1 MKYRPIMTRLSITL
15 CYLLIAACGGGG
27 GGGSSPPSIPNR
39 APVIT
44 DPGTLSVREGV
55 TDVVSLS
62 GTDADGNSLSFS
74 ILSGDDQSLFR
85 ITSSGVLSFASVP
98 DFESPGDADIDNT
111 YLLTVQV
118 TDGSLNDSQFLTVSV
133 TDAFQGRVVDAPIT
147 GALVFIDLNSNNQND
162 TDEPSGVTDGN
173 GYFNVATF
181 TSPEGGSARVI
192 SQGGTDAKTGTALPE
207 LALVSDVPA
216 DVTQLASVTPL
227 TMLLSFAS
235 TPEIKAQV
243 LVALGI
249 GGTPEELLT
258 SDEWSKAEAGDENA
272 KANQRVNQQVGLILQ
287 TVSTLTNDGDETT
300 DVSLALVES
309 LAKKILAIVQA
320 QGSIDFTLT
329 STIQTILSEVAQD
342 VTPTIVIETS
352 ALSAVAAS
360 IATINTLV
368 SDTALDPLSVTALEI
383 VDAAQNS
390 LQTSVANVLSSD
402 ISVVSFTDNTSA
414 SKLFVNV
421 EIAVDAPD
429 NDSDGIADV
438 LDADDDNDQ
447 VRDSIDAFPLDSTES
462 IDTDGDGT
470 GNNADTDDDGDG
482 VADTRD
488 LAPLDALL
496 TPPTAKM
503 TSDLTT
509 GNAPLRVFFSANTSL
524 AGNLDDSSDVITGI
538 VWASGDGVSGNG
550 ANFDRIY
557 LSAGDYT
564 VSAVVTNSDGY
575 SHTANQIISV
585 TELEGT
591 LTLSGTITI
600 PSNYFADSDVNDADS
615 IPTANGDCA
624 SAQIIPRTSVVSG
637 YANQP
642 GAGDPGTSKVSGDV
656 YDVYKINANGGE
668 VINLT
673 SGDTSSGDLDLAL
686 GDSSCSEI
694 DSSIGDSTLYESLT
708 IASAGV
714 YYIEVSAWSGAS
726 TYLLEIGSRQT
737 LASHGWNASA
747 ELVEEQLLVLESQ
760 RSSSSSISNARQSL
774 GVNTASSMTVPDYK
788 GPVLYT
794 FNSSDST
801 TQALSP
807 SASSLTSSTT
817 KSFSPEVG
825 LHPPSS
831 SALKKKLDTLRM
843 AKKMR
848 SLKQFE
854 HVEPNFI
861 HKAFSVPNDPL
872 YINQKWHYEQINM
885 PKAWD
890 RSTGAGTVKVAVID
904 TGVMMNHPDLQ
915 GQLTTDGYDFIRG
928 ADNSG
933 DGDGPDSDPSDPG
946 DGRDNI
952 LCPDSPDL
960 ISSFHGTHV
969 AGTVG
974 APGNNSKGVT
984 GVNWNVDIMPI
995 RVLGCL
1001 WGDDRDIIDAI
1012 LYAAGLPNSQNVFPD
1027 SPADI
1032 INLSLGGPGS
1042 SIFTEQAVNAAREA
1056 GVIVIAAAGN
1066 EALEGNPISYPASYT
1081 GVVSVGATNPDGNR
1095 AGYSQY
1101 NDQVDVAAPGG
1112 YGFSDP
1118 NATNSGRVFS
1128 TWAKINSDGSISSS
1142 HTHMNGTSMAAP
1154 HVAGVAS
1161 LMKGLYP
1168 ALSPTDFD
1176 AALILGFST
1185 IDYGTS
1191 GKDRHFGYGLIDAD
1205 KALQTAEALSSGIDA
1220 DFPPLLLLSNYSSDL
1235 GLIGTQIAIQA
1246 INAGGGSLTISQV
1259 LKSASNISIV
1269 APVTTDGLGDY
1280 VITIDRTGLAEG
1292 VYQGSVEFI
1301 SDVGIRTL
1309 VINYEELTSGSSE
1322 TNAGKLYTLLYNIET
1337 GTVEKQVSSVVSS
1350 GGYTFSISDVNAGVY
1365 ALITGSDLDN
1375 DLTIC
1380 GAGEAC
1386 AVWPSMEDPDYI
1398 LANQSLAELTLNARF
1413 QSQIQGELSSSG
1425 AASGSKSTKVP
1436 YDRCGGKGT
1445 LKITDKVTIDSC
1457 FKRVLK
1463 KNTYI
1468 Q

>member
-1 MKYRPIMTRLSITL
+1 MMRWTIYLCGIALLSS
-15 CYLLIAACGGGG
+15 CGGG
-27 GGGSSPPSIPNR
+27 GGGSSPAPIPNR
-39 APVIT
+39 PPVIT

-55 TDVVSLS
+55 SNVVSLS

-118 TDGSLNDSQFLTVSV
+118 TDGSLNDSQSLTVTV

-147 GALVFIDLNSNNQND
+147 GALVFVDLNSNNQKD
-162 TDEPSGVTDGN
+162 TDEPSGATDAN

-181 TSPEGGSARVI
+181 TSPQGGGARVI
-192 SQGGTDAKTGTALPE
+192 SKGGTDAKTGTALPE

-227 TMLLSFAS
+227 TTLLSFAS

-243 LVALGI
+243 LVSLGI

-272 KANQRVNQQVGLILQ
+272 NANQRVNQQVGLILQ

-329 STIQTILSEVAQD
+329 STIQAILSDVAQD

-360 IATINTLV
+360 IATINTLI
-368 SDTALDPLSVTALEI
+368 SDTALDPLSITALEI
-383 VDAAQNS
+383 VEAAQNS

-414 SKLFVNV
+414 PKLFVNV
-421 EIAVDAPD
+421 EIAADAPD

-462 IDTDGDGT
+462 VDTDGDGT

-496 TPPTAKM
+496 TPPTAIM

-524 AGNLDDSSDVITGI
+524 AGNPDDSSDVITGI
-538 VWASGDGVSGNG
+538 VWDSGDGVSGTG

-557 LSAGDYT
+557 LSAGEYT

-591 LTLSGTITI
+591 LTISGTITI
-600 PSNYFADSDVNDADS
+600 PSNYFADSDVNDAGS
-615 IPTANGDCA
+615 ISTANGDCA

-642 GAGDPGTSKVSGDV
+642 AAGDSGTSKVSGDV
-656 YDVYKINANGGE
+656 YDVYKITAYGGE

-686 GDSSCSEI
+686 GDSSCNTI

-714 YYIEVSAWSGAS
+714 YYIEVSAWSGSS
-726 TYLLEIGSRQT
+726 TYLLEIGGSQT

-747 ELVEEQLLVLESQ
+747 ELVEEQLMVVENK
-760 RSSSSSISNARQSL
+760 RTSSSSITNARQSL
-774 GVNTASSMTVPDYK
+774 GLNTPSNMTVSDYK

-794 FNSSDST
+794 FSSSNSAT
-801 TQALSP
+801 RALNP
-807 SASSLTSSTT
+807 SASGLTSSATG
-817 KSFSPEVG
+817 FVSPVVG
-825 LHPPSS
+825 LGPPLNSV
-831 SALKKKLDTLRM
+831 LKKKLDTLRM

-848 SLKQFE
+848 GLKQFKF
-854 HVEPNFI
+854 VEPNFI
-861 HKAFSVPNDPL
+861 YKASSVPNDPL
-872 YINQKWHYEQINM
+872 YITQKWHYEQINM
-885 PKAWD
+885 PKAWN
-890 RSTGAGTVKVAVID
+890 RSTGAGTVKVAVLD
-904 TGVMMNHPDLQ
+904 TGIVMDHPDLV
-915 GQLTTDGYDFIRG
+915 GQLTTDGYDFVSSS
-928 ADNSG
+928 SG
-933 DGDGPDSDPSDPG
+933 DGDGADSDASDPG
-946 DGRDNI
+946 DGRDNV

-974 APGNNSKGVT
+974 ASGNNNKGVA

-995 RVLGCL
+995 RVLGCY
-1001 WGDDRDIIDAI
+1001 GGSSYDIIDGI
-1012 LYAAGLPNSQNVFPD
+1012 KYAAGLANSRNVFPD

-1032 INLSLGGPGS
+1032 INLSLGGAWAN
-1042 SIFTEQAVNAAREA
+1042 IFTEQAVNAAREA

-1066 EALEGNPISYPASYT
+1066 EALEGNPIYYPASYS

-1095 AGYSQY
+1095 ADYSQY

-1112 YGFSDP
+1112 YGSEA
-1118 NATNSGRVFS
+1118 NATNSGRVYS
-1128 TWAKINSDGSISSS
+1128 TGARINSNGSMSSAY
-1142 HTHMNGTSMAAP
+1142 THMSGTSMAAP

-1161 LMKGLYP
+1161 LMKGIYP

-1176 AALILGFST
+1176 AALILGLST
-1185 IDYGTS
+1185 IDYGTP
-1191 GKDRHFGYGLIDAD
+1191 GKDPHFGYGLIDAD

-1235 GLIGTQIAIQA
+1235 GLAGTQIAIQA

-1259 LKSASNISIV
+1259 SKSASNITIV
-1269 APVTTDGLGDY
+1269 APDTTDGLGDY

-1292 VYQGSVEFI
+1292 VYQGSVEFT

-1322 TNAGKLYTLLYNIET
+1322 PNAGKLYTLLYNVET
-1337 GTVEKQVSSVVSS
+1337 EEVEEQFSSVVSS
-1350 GGYTFSISDVNAGVY
+1350 GEYTFSISDVDAGVY
-1365 ALITGSDLDN
+1365 ALITGSDIDN

-1386 AVWPSMEDPDYI
+1386 AIWPTMEDPDYI
-1398 LANQSLAELTLNARF
+1398 LANQSLAELTLNARY

-1425 AASGSKSTKVP
+1425 ATSGSKSAKVP

-1445 LKITDKVTIDSC
+1445 LKITNKVTINSC

>member
-1 MKYRPIMTRLSITL
+1 MIRLAPYL
-15 CYLLIAACGGGG
+15 CGIVLLSSCGGGG
-27 GGGSSPPSIPNR
+27 GGSTPTSIPNR

-44 DPGTLSVREGV
+44 DPGILSVREGV
-55 TDVVSLS
+55 SDVVSLS
-62 GTDADGNSLSFS
+62 ATDADGNSLSFS
-74 ILSGDDQSLFR
+74 ILSGDDQSLFK

-118 TDGSLNDSQFLTVSV
+118 TDGSLNDSQSLTVTV

-147 GALVFIDLNSNNQND
+147 GALVFVDLNSNNQKD
-162 TDEPSGVTDGN
+162 PDEPSGATDAN

-181 TSPEGGSARVI
+181 TSSQSGGARVI
-192 SQGGTDAKTGTALPE
+192 SKGGTDAKTGTALPK

-216 DVTQLASVTPL
+216 DVTQLASVTPI
-227 TMLLSFAS
+227 TTLLSFAS
-235 TPEIKAQV
+235 TPVIKEQV

-360 IATINTLV
+360 IAMINTLV

-429 NDSDGIADV
+429 NDSDGLADV

-462 IDTDGDGT
+462 VDTDGDGT
-470 GNNADTDDDGDG
+470 GNNADADDDGDG

-496 TPPTAKM
+496 TPPTATM

-524 AGNLDDSSDVITGI
+524 AGNPDDSSDVITGI
-538 VWASGDGVSGNG
+538 VWDSGDGLSGNG

-615 IPTANGDCA
+615 ISTANGDCA

-686 GDSSCSEI
+686 GDSSCNEI
-694 DSSIGDSTLYESLT
+694 DASIGDSTLYESLT

-726 TYLLEIGSRQT
+726 TYLLEIGGRQT

-747 ELVEEQLLVLESQ
+747 ELVEDQLMVVESKGT
-760 RSSSSSISNARQSL
+760 SSSSVAKARQSL
-774 GVNTASSMTVPDYK
+774 GLNNASKMTLPDYN

-794 FNSSDST
+794 FSNSGSV
-801 TQALSP
+801 TQTLNS
-807 SASSLTSSTT
+807 SASSLTSSATG
-817 KSFSPEVG
+817 FVSPAVG
-825 LHPPSS
+825 LGQPLNSILGNKLNT
-831 SALKKKLDTLRM
+831 LKM

-848 SLKQFE
+848 GLKQFKF
-854 HVEPNFI
+854 VEPNFI
-861 HKAFSVPNDPL
+861 YKASSVPNDPL
-872 YINQKWHYEQINM
+872 YITQKWHYEQINM

-904 TGVMMNHPDLQ
+904 TGVMMKHPDLV
-915 GQLTTDGYDFIRG
+915 GRLTTDGYDFVSSS
-928 ADNSG
+928 SG
-933 DGDGPDSDPSDPG
+933 DGDGPDSDASDPG

-974 APGNNSKGVT
+974 ASGNNNKGVT

-995 RVLGCL
+995 RVLGCSG
-1001 WGDDRDIIDAI
+1001 WGNTSDIIDGI
-1012 LYAAGLPNSQNVFPD
+1012 LYAAGLPNRWNVSPD

-1042 SIFTEQAVNAAREA
+1042 SIFAEQAVSDARKA
-1056 GVIVIAAAGN
+1056 GVIVIASAGN
-1066 EALEGNPISYPASYT
+1066 EALEGNPLSYPASYA

-1101 NDQVDVAAPGG
+1101 NEQVDVTAPGG

-1128 TWAKINSDGSISSS
+1128 TWAKINSDGSISSA
-1142 HTHMNGTSMAAP
+1142 HAYMNGTSMAAP

-1176 AALILGFST
+1176 AALTLGLST
-1185 IDYGTS
+1185 RDYGTP
-1191 GKDRHFGYGLIDAD
+1191 GKDPHFGYGLIDAD

-1220 DFPPLLLLSNYSSDL
+1220 DFPPLLLLSNYSGDL
-1235 GLIGTQIAIQA
+1235 GLTGTQIAIQA

-1259 LKSASNISIV
+1259 SKSASNISIV
-1269 APVTTDGLGDY
+1269 APDTTDGLGDY

-1292 VYQGSVEFI
+1292 VYQGSVEFT
-1301 SDVGIRTL
+1301 SDVGSRTL

-1322 TNAGKLYTLLYNIET
+1322 ASAGKLYTLLYNIET
-1337 GTVEKQVSSVVSS
+1337 DTVEKQVSSVVSS
-1350 GGYTFSISDVNAGVY
+1350 GGYTFSLSDVNAGVY
-1365 ALITGSDLDN
+1365 ALITGSDIDN

-1425 AASGSKSTKVP
+1425 ATSGGKSTKVP

-1445 LKITDKVTIDSC
+1445 LKIPDKVTIDSC

-1463 KNTYI
+1463 NNTYI

>member
-1 MKYRPIMTRLSITL
+1 M
-15 CYLLIAACGGGG
+15 
-27 GGGSSPPSIPNR
+27 
-39 APVIT
+39 
-44 DPGTLSVREGV
+44 
-55 TDVVSLS
+55 
-62 GTDADGNSLSFS
+62 
-74 ILSGDDQSLFR
+74 
-85 ITSSGVLSFASVP
+85 P

-118 TDGSLNDSQFLTVSV
+118 TDGSLNDSQSLTVTV

-147 GALVFIDLNSNNQND
+147 GALVFVDLNSNNQKD
-162 TDEPSGVTDGN
+162 TDEPSGATDAN

-181 TSPEGGSARVI
+181 TSPQGGGARVI
-192 SQGGTDAKTGTALPE
+192 SKGGTDAKTGTALPE

-227 TMLLSFAS
+227 TTLLSFAS

-243 LVALGI
+243 LVSLGI

-272 KANQRVNQQVGLILQ
+272 NANQRVNQQVGLILQ

-329 STIQTILSEVAQD
+329 STIQAILSDVAQD
-342 VTPTIVIETS
+342 VTPTIVIEAS

-360 IATINTLV
+360 IATINTLI
-368 SDTALDPLSVTALEI
+368 SDTALDPLSITALEI
-383 VDAAQNS
+383 IEAAQNS

-414 SKLFVNV
+414 PKLFVNV
-421 EIAVDAPD
+421 EIAADAPD

-462 IDTDGDGT
+462 VDTDGDGT

-496 TPPTAKM
+496 TPPTAIM

-524 AGNLDDSSDVITGI
+524 AGNPDDSSDVITGI
-538 VWASGDGVSGNG
+538 VWDSGDGVSGTG

-557 LSAGDYT
+557 LSAGEYT

-585 TELEGT
+585 TQLEGT
-591 LTLSGTITI
+591 LTISGTITI

-615 IPTANGDCA
+615 ISTANGDCA
-624 SAQIIPRTSVVSG
+624 TAQIIPRTSIVSG
-637 YANQP
+637 YVNQP
-642 GAGDPGTSKVSGDV
+642 GAGDSGTSKDSGDI
-656 YDVYKINANGGE
+656 YDLYKITAYGGE

-673 SGDTSSGDLDLAL
+673 SGDTSSGDLDLVL
-686 GDSSCSEI
+686 GDSTCNQI
-694 DSSIGDSTLYESLT
+694 DSSVGDSTLYETLT
-708 IASAGV
+708 IPNAGV
-714 YYIEVSAWSGAS
+714 YYIQVEAYSGAS
-726 TYLLEIGSRQT
+726 TYLLEVGGNLS

-747 ELVEEQLLVLESQ
+747 ELVEEQLLVVESQ
-760 RSSSSSISNARQSL
+760 RSSPSSVTNATQSL
-774 GVNTASSMTVPDYK
+774 GLSTASNMTVSDYK

-794 FNSSDST
+794 FSSSDSA
-801 TQALSP
+801 TQALNP
-807 SASSLTSSTT
+807 SASGLTSSAT
-817 KSFSPEVG
+817 KSVSPEIG
-825 LHPPSS
+825 LRPPSN

-854 HVEPNFI
+854 FVEPNFI

-885 PKAWD
+885 PEAWD

-904 TGVMMNHPDLQ
+904 TGVMMNHPDLE
-915 GQLTTDGYDFIRG
+915 GQLTTDGYDFISE
-928 ADNSG
+928 AVDSG

-946 DGRDNI
+946 DGRDNFR
-952 LCPDSPDL
+952 CPGSSEQT
-960 ISSFHGTHV
+960 SSFHGTHV

-974 APGNNSKGVT
+974 APGNNNKGVT

-995 RVLGCL
+995 RALGC
-1001 WGDDRDIIDAI
+1001 GGRGSTRDIINAM
-1012 LYAAGLPNSQNVFPD
+1012 LYAAGLPNSQNVYPD

-1032 INLSLGGPGS
+1032 INLSLGGGPP
-1042 SIFTEQAVNAAREA
+1042 SIFAQRAISAAREA

-1066 EALEGNPISYPASYT
+1066 AALEGNPISYPASYD

-1095 AGYSQY
+1095 ANYSQY
-1101 NDQVDVAAPGG
+1101 NDHVDVAAPGG
-1112 YGFSDP
+1112 YGTEA
-1118 NATNSGRVFS
+1118 NATNSGRVYS
-1128 TWAKINSDGSISSS
+1128 TWATINPDGSISSS
-1142 HTHMNGTSMAAP
+1142 YRHNPGTSMAAP

-1161 LMKGLYP
+1161 LMKGIYP
-1168 ALSPTDFD
+1168 ALTPNDFD
-1176 AALILGFST
+1176 AALILGVST
-1185 IDYGTS
+1185 IDYGTP
-1191 GKDRHFGYGLIDAD
+1191 GKDPHFGYGLIDAD

-1235 GLIGTQIAIQA
+1235 GLTGTQIAIQA

-1259 LKSASNISIV
+1259 SKSASNISIV
-1269 APVTTDGLGDY
+1269 APDTTDGLGDY

-1292 VYQGSVEFI
+1292 VYQGSVEFT

-1322 TNAGKLYTLLYNIET
+1322 PNAGKLYTLLYNVET
-1337 GTVEKQVSSVVSS
+1337 EEVEEQFSSVVSS
-1350 GGYTFSISDVNAGVY
+1350 GEYTFSISDVDAGVY
-1365 ALITGSDLDN
+1365 ALITGSDIDN

-1386 AVWPSMEDPDYI
+1386 AIWPTMEDPDYI
-1398 LANQSLAELTLNARF
+1398 LANQSLAELTLNARY

-1425 AASGSKSTKVP
+1425 ATSGSKSAKVP

-1445 LKITDKVTIDSC
+1445 LKITDKVMINSC